1 MALAAGASFLRRTA
15 KFTGSYN
22 CKEMKMKQKIL
33 AAWLAWHRWA
43 LSKTGERIGL
53 VLLIAI
59 FLYFLTGVFS
69 ARAST

>member
-1 MALAAGASFLRRTA
+1 MATAAGASFSRQTV
-15 KFTGSYN
+15 KFTRSYN
-22 CKEMKMKQKIL
+22 FKEMKMKQKIR
-33 AAWLAWHRWA
+33 AARLAWHRWA
-43 LSKTGERIGL
+43 FSKTGERIGL